1 MLTIAIIIFY
11 FIPGLWVLTALFAIP
26 KETDNHAKNFWY
38 YAIIIMLVALTPV
51 LNLAILIYTIYKK
64 RKNKGI

>member
-1 MLTIAIIIFY
+1 MLTIIIFY

-38 YAIIIMLVALTPV
+38 HATIIILVALTPV
-51 LNLAILIYTIYKK
+51 LNLIVLIYAMYKK
-64 RKNKGI
+64 ISKGI